1 MLCFNEAK
9 INDSESDSQTFN
21 QHWLLSR
28 VGLSYLLASL
38 IPLLAAVHMHNSMT
52 SQNIVTKVNSLPNY
66 ETLQSTLISLVV
78 IKFEL
83 FNLNAHTTSLF
94 GFACFDQ

>member
-1 MLCFNEAK
+1 MTQ
-9 INDSESDSQTFN
+9 SQTPK
-21 QHWLLSR
+21 
-28 VGLSYLLASL
+28 
-38 IPLLAAVHMHNSMT
+38 PLTVAPWSCGVELPPCLYHNSAGCCTHMHNSMT

-83 FNLNAHTTSLF
+83 FNFNAHTTSLF
-94 GFACFDQ
+94 GFACFYQ